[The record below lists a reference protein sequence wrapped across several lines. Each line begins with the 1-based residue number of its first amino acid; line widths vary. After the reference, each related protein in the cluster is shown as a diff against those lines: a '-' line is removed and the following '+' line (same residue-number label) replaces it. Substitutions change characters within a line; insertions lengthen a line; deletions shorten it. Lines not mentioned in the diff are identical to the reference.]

1 MANQNGFQLTI
12 RQCTFEW
19 VTWEYQL
26 QFKMCRSFMPGNL
39 EDYKSNIENSYNK
52 WVRFGKKLLFLS

>member
-1 MANQNGFQLTI
+1 
-12 RQCTFEW
+12 
-19 VTWEYQL
+19 
-26 QFKMCRSFMPGNL
+26 MPGNL